1 MSDEQERQAESAADK
16 ARKAADL
23 HRRLTT
29 GLVVLASFGCLV
41 TVIAL
46 LLGWFDSI
54 SAAATPIIVL
64 AVIAVAAARRRD
76 SLG

>member
-1 MSDEQERQAESAADK
+1 MSDEQERQVEPADDK
-16 ARKAADL
+16 ARQAADL

>member
-1 MSDEQERQAESAADK
+1 MSDEQERQAEPADDK
-16 ARKAADL
+16 ARQAADL